1 MASQIT
7 IARSALLLAEAQTR
21 AMKQYGL
28 NIGSG
33 RKPMFLL
40 KARAEVRSQ
49 VKKVKARARAKAKAK
64 IAPRPL
70 LILRYLVPQR

>member
-7 IARSALLLAEAQTR
+7 IARSALLLAEVLTR

-33 RKPMFLL
+33 RKPVFLL
-40 KARAEVRSQ
+40 KARAKVRSQ
-49 VKKVKARARAKAKAK
+49 VKKVKARARAKE
-64 IAPRPL
+64 R
-70 LILRYLVPQR
+70 QR